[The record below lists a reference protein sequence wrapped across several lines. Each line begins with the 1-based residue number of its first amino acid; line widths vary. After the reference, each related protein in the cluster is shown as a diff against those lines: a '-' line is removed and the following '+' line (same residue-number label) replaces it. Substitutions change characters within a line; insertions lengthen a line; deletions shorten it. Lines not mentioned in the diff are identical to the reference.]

1 MTKEERKEYDRQYY
15 LKHHGKII
23 EKRKQY
29 YENNKEKVIKRISQ
43 YRQDHRN
50 TDFYCDMLE
59 QHCRYKTEIRHKAL
73 DLYGGKC
80 ENCGSVDHLEFHHL
94 NLDGEEERKIYS
106 STKMCK
112 SLADGNK
119 RSDLRLLCRS
129 CHHKIHNDLRS
140 NI

>member
-15 LKHHGKII
+15 LKHRRRII

-29 YENNKEKVIKRISQ
+29 YEDNKGEVIKRVGQ

-50 TDFYCDMLE
+50 TDFYCGMLE
-59 QHCRYKTEIRHKAL
+59 QHQYKTEIRHKAL

-80 ENCGSVDHLEFHHL
+80 ENCGATKLLEFHHS
-94 NLDGEEERKIYS
+94 NFDGENERKIYS
-106 STKMCK
+106 STKMYK

-129 CHHKIHNDLRS
+129 CHHKIHNLRS
-140 NI
+140 SI